1 MNNRKSHPL
10 SESIASESIASESI
24 ASESIAV
31 NRRAL
36 LRGAA
41 IASGT
46 LAGMTLEPAS
56 ALAASASGTTK
67 AGDAPNLKPPI
78 VQVKSGKLRGF
89 RDGKTIT
96 FLGIPYA
103 EAERFEMPKP
113 VKPWDGV
120 RSAQW
125 WGPVSPIP
133 VQERAGADDF
143 VFPHRYWLENEA
155 CQVLNIWTQNASASV
170 KKPVMVWMHGGGFTN
185 GSSMESFAYEGR
197 NLSEFGDVVVVSLNH
212 RLNIIGTM
220 DLSEYGA
227 PYENSRYTGMA
238 DLVAALQW
246 IQENIAEFG
255 GDPGNVTIF
264 GQSGGGGK
272 VMRLM
277 HMPAAKGLFHKVI
290 AQSGGSLN
298 YRTVEPAAA
307 IKRQQA
313 IAAATLKQL
322 GLDGSQIDRLKKVP
336 YKDLIIAGTAAAREV
351 AQASGATGGRGG
363 GWEVIADD
371 HYVMRELCDWAD
383 TIPLMA
389 GTVFSEMQGTLVRG
403 DGRKNEWTQAEIDA
417 NLTKAF
423 GGKKE
428 QVVEEFRKAFPRKKA
443 QDVLYFAN
451 GSRPGVKQTLAWKL
465 EKSKTP
471 VWNYLFAWEYPVNGG
486 VTSFHCS
493 EIAFAFH
500 NLSEPQIARAT
511 GGGSVALAL
520 QDKVSGAWLSF
531 AKTGN
536 PGAGFKPW
544 TPAEPNTMVFD
555 TVSECKPLHDD
566 QLNTLMGN
574 TGGRGRGAA

>member
-1 MNNRKSHPL
+1 M
-10 SESIASESIASESI
+10 A
-24 ASESIAV
+24 
-31 NRRAL
+31 
-36 LRGAA
+36 
-41 IASGT
+41 
-46 LAGMTLEPAS
+46 LEPAS
-56 ALAASASGTTK
+56 ASDASTSGAPKAADS
-67 AGDAPNLKPPI
+67 PNLNPPV
-78 VQVKSGKLRGF
+78 VQVRSGKLRGF
-89 RDGKTIT
+89 RDGRTSA

-120 RSAQW
+120 RSAQM

-133 VQERAGADDF
+133 AQERPGPDDF

-185 GSSMESFAYEGR
+185 GSSMESYTYDGK
-197 NLSEFGDVVVVSLNH
+197 NLSEFGDVVVVSVNH

-220 DLSEYGA
+220 DLSAYGVQ
-227 PYENSRYTGMA
+227 YENSRYAGMA
-238 DLVAALQW
+238 DLVAVLQW
-246 IQENIAEFG
+246 VQENIGQFG

-277 HMPAAKGLFHKVI
+277 HMPVAKGLFHKVI
-290 AQSGGSLN
+290 AQSGGGLN
-298 YRTVEPAAA
+298 YRTVEPDTA

-336 YKDLIIAGTAAAREV
+336 YKDLIIAGTAAAREL
-351 AQASGATGGRGG
+351 AQAAGAPRGGGGG

-371 HYVMRELCDWAD
+371 KYVMRELCDWAD

-417 NLTKAF
+417 NVTKAY
-423 GGKKE
+423 GEKKA
-428 QVVEEFRKAFPRKKA
+428 QVVAEFQKAFPRKKV

-451 GSRPGVKQTLAWKL
+451 GSRPTVKQTLAWKL
-465 EKSKTP
+465 ERSKTP

-486 VTSFHCS
+486 ITSFHCS

-500 NLSEPQIARAT
+500 NANGPHIRLVT
-511 GGGSVALAL
+511 GGGPVVLAL
-520 QDKVSGAWLSF
+520 QDKVAGAWVSF
-531 AKTGN
+531 AKKGN
-536 PGAGFKPW
+536 PGFTAW
-544 TPAEPNTMVFD
+544 TAAEPNTMVFD
-555 TVSECKPLHDD
+555 AVSECKPLRDD
-566 QLNTLMGN
+566 QLITLMGN

>member
-1 MNNRKSHPL
+1 M
-10 SESIASESIASESI
+10 
-24 ASESIAV
+24 
-31 NRRAL
+31 AL
-36 LRGAA
+36 DPR
-41 IASGT
+41 
-46 LAGMTLEPAS
+46 S
-56 ALAASASGTTK
+56 ALGTSSSGIPK
-67 AGDAPNLKPPI
+67 PGESPNFNPPVVQLKG
-78 VQVKSGKLRGF
+78 GKLRGF
-89 RDGKTIT
+89 RDGRTIT
-96 FLGIPYA
+96 FLGISYA

-113 VKPWDGV
+113 VKSWDGIK
-120 RSAQW
+120 SAQT

-133 VQERAGADDF
+133 AQNRAGADDF

-155 CQVLNIWTQNASASV
+155 CQVLNIWTPNASTSV

-185 GSSMESFAYEGR
+185 GSSMESYAYEGK
-197 NLSEFGDVVVVSLNH
+197 NLSEYGDVVVVSLNH

-220 DLSEYGA
+220 DISAYGEQ
-227 PYENSRYTGMA
+227 YQNSRYTGMA

-246 IQENIAEFG
+246 VQENIAQFG

-277 HMPAAKGLFHKVI
+277 HMPVAKGLFHKVI
-290 AQSGGSLN
+290 AQSGGGLN
-298 YRTVEPAAA
+298 YRTVEPATA

-322 GLDGSQIDRLKKVP
+322 GLDGSQIDRLKQVT
-336 YKDLIIAGTAAAREV
+336 YKDLIIAGTAATREV
-351 AQASGATGGRGG
+351 AQAGGGG

-371 HYVMRELCDWAD
+371 KYVMRELCDWAD

-403 DGRKNEWTQAEIDA
+403 DGRKNEWSQAEIDA
-417 NLTKAF
+417 NLTKAY
-423 GGKKE
+423 GEKKA
-428 QVVEEFRKAFPRKKA
+428 QVVAEFQKAFPRKKA

-451 GSRPGVKQTLAWKL
+451 GSRPTVKQTLAWKL

-486 VTSFHCS
+486 ITSFHCS

-500 NLSEPQIARAT
+500 NVSESHIARAT
-511 GGGSVALAL
+511 GGGPAALAL

-544 TPAEPNTMVFD
+544 TVAEPNTMVFD
-555 TVSECKPLHDD
+555 TVSECKPLRDD
-566 QLNTLMGN
+566 ELISLMGN

>member
-1 MNNRKSHPL
+1 MSNRKSQQ
-10 SESIASESIASESI
+10 STESIT
-24 ASESIAV
+24 V
-31 NRRAL
+31 NRRTM

-41 IASGT
+41 VVGGT
-46 LAGMTLEPAS
+46 LAGRALEPAP
-56 ALAASASGTTK
+56 AFGANPSGTPK
-67 AGDAPNLKPPI
+67 AGESPNLNPPV
-78 VQVKSGKLRGF
+78 VQVKSGRLRGF
-89 RDGKTIT
+89 RDGKTFT

-103 EAERFEMPKP
+103 EAERFEMPRA
-113 VKPWDGV
+113 VKPWEGV
-120 RSAQW
+120 RSAQT

-133 VQERAGADDF
+133 AQERAGADDF

-155 CQVLNIWTQNASASV
+155 CQVLNIWTQNTGTSV

-185 GSSMESFAYEGR
+185 GSSMESYAYEGK
-197 NLSEFGDVVVVSLNH
+197 NLSEFGDVVVVSVNH

-220 DLSEYGA
+220 DLSAYG
-227 PYENSRYTGMA
+227 PQYENSRYTGMA
-238 DLVAALQW
+238 DLVAALEW
-246 IQENIAEFG
+246 VQENIAQFG

-277 HMPAAKGLFHKVI
+277 HMPVAKGLFHKVI
-290 AQSGGSLN
+290 AQSGGGLN

-307 IKRQQA
+307 LKRQQA

-322 GLDGSQIDRLKKVP
+322 GLDGPQIDRLKKVP
-336 YKDLIIAGTAAAREV
+336 YKDLILAATAASREV
-351 AQASGATGGRGG
+351 AQAAAGTGGPGGG

-371 HYVMRELCDWAD
+371 KYVMRDLCDWAD

-389 GTVFSEMQGTLVRG
+389 GTVFSEMQGTLTRG
-403 DGRKNEWTQAEIDA
+403 DGRKNEWSQAEIDA
-417 NLTKAF
+417 NLSKAY
-423 GGKKE
+423 GEKKT
-428 QVVEEFRKAFPRKKA
+428 QVAAEFQKAFPRKKV

-451 GSRPGVKQTLAWKL
+451 GSRPTVKQTLAWKL

-500 NLSEPQIARAT
+500 NVNEPHIARAT
-511 GGGSVALAL
+511 GGGPAALAL
-520 QDKVSGAWLSF
+520 QDKVAGAWLSF
-531 AKTGN
+531 AKRGN
-536 PGAGFKPW
+536 PGFTPW
-544 TPAEPNTMVFD
+544 TAAEPNTMVFD
-555 TVSECKPLHDD
+555 TLSECRPLRDD
-566 QLNTLMGN
+566 QLITLMGN